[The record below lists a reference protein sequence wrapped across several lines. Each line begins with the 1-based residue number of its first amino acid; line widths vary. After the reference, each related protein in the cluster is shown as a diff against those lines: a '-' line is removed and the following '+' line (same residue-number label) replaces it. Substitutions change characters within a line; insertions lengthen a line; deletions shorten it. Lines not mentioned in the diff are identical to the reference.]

1 MNLQLRL
8 NWLRV
13 YNINLV
19 KRYNALFGASIGVL
33 VLFAVGVVS
42 LRAQDE
48 TTAVLSIQ
56 ESIKAGDL
64 ETASRLLGEALARQP
79 QDGGL
84 LNLRGILRA
93 QRHEMAG
100 AQNDFREA
108 VRLSP
113 ELTPAWQNLG
123 RACQETGEMPCA
135 VEAWQRVLRAKP
147 GDDEAHESLAL
158 LYESQGKFAGSLREL
173 NTGKGNDLLLRCID
187 LSALHRIPEA
197 KAVAARLAQLPGF
210 TESDLDTAHAVLDS
224 PSSAAVIAVLVEG
237 LDKRGGAGLPSLQ
250 RLAIAYE
257 RLQRQTDA
265 RRILERVAKL
275 DPNNTA
281 HLLELARLAES
292 NKDYEGAL
300 GYLAHARDLDP
311 GNAQIHFLFGLV
323 AGELNLPVEA
333 KRSFEK
339 ALEIDPENP
348 NYNYA
353 MGTVILS
360 TRDASNANLYLQKF
374 VKARPKDAR
383 GHYALGLA
391 HFALADYDEAKHEMQ
406 VAEDDP
412 SLAAA
417 AEYYLGR
424 IARLEGNIDEATRRL
439 TRSVSLMPGFS
450 ETHTELARIALLQG
464 RKEAA
469 RMELERALRLAP
481 ESFQANEQLLVL
493 YTRSHDP
500 RAAKQKEL
508 LKKLDEDR
516 SRRAELMLRGIEV
529 RP

>member
-1 MNLQLRL
+1 M
-8 NWLRV
+8 
-13 YNINLV
+13 Y
-19 KRYNALFGASIGVL
+19 KSLFGELIGVL
-33 VLFAVGVVS
+33 VFVACAVS
-42 LRAQDE
+42 LRGQNE

-64 ETASRLLGEALARQP
+64 ETASRLLDESLAGRP

-84 LNLRGILRA
+84 LNLRGILHA
-93 QRHEMAG
+93 QRREMAQ
-100 AQNDFREA
+100 AQNDFRKA

-123 RACQETGEMPCA
+123 RTCQQLGEFECA
-135 VEAWQRVLRAKP
+135 VGAWQSVLKAKP
-147 GDDEAHESLAL
+147 GDEEAHESLGL
-158 LYESQGKFAGSLREL
+158 LYESQGKFTESLREL
-173 NTGKGNDLLLRCID
+173 NAGKSNNLLLRCLD
-187 LSALHRIPEA
+187 LSGLTQIKEA
-197 KAVAARLAQLPGF
+197 KAVAVRLAQLPDF
-210 TESDLDTAHAVLDS
+210 TESDLESMLQVLDS

-237 LDKRGGAGLPSLQ
+237 LDKRRVAGLPSLQ
-250 RLAIAYE
+250 RLVVAYE
-257 RLQRQTDA
+257 QLQRPKDA
-265 RRILERVAKL
+265 LRTLERVAKL
-275 DPNNTA
+275 DPNNTT

-292 NKDYEGAL
+292 NKDYKGAL

-311 GNAQIHFLFGLV
+311 SNARIHFLFGLV

-348 NYNYA
+348 DYNYA
-353 MGTVILS
+353 MGTVFLS
-360 TRDASNANLYLQKF
+360 TRDASTANLYLRKF
-374 VKARPKDAR
+374 VRARPKDAR

-391 HFALADYDEAKHEMQ
+391 HFALADYDEAKQEMQ
-406 VAEDDP
+406 ITEDDP

-439 TRSVSLMPGFS
+439 TRSVGLMPSFS

-464 RKEAA
+464 RTEAA
-469 RMELERALRLAP
+469 RTELERALLLAP

-493 YTRSHDP
+493 YTRTHDP
-500 RAAKQKEL
+500 RAGKQKEL

-516 SRRAELMLRGIEV
+516 SKRAELMLRGIEV